1 MDCLCVDISALAAG
15 LFLVADKVATL
26 LFFERAWKSVVL
38 VLMFCFLKLH
48 VLKLFV
54 ALLQRL
60 IYVYT
65 HTRAHTYVSEKRR
78 HGV

>member
-65 HTRAHTYVSEKRR
+65 HTHAHICI
-78 HGV
+78 